1 MYWVWLIIAIVT
13 EVAGTS
19 SMKLSEGWTKL
30 LPSIAV
36 VVFFSI
42 SLFSITLALKGIPIS
57 TAYAIWAGLGIVLT
71 SVIGFTIF
79 GENITPLKLAGL
91 AITVAGVV
99 LLRLASEAVA

>member
-1 MYWVWLIIAIVT
+1 MSFEGHEDRRSRPSQEIMHWAWLIIAIVT

-36 VVFFSI
+36 VLFFTI

-71 SVIGFTIF
+71 SII
-79 GENITPLKLAGL
+79 A
-91 AITVAGVV
+91 
-99 LLRLASEAVA
+99 LRSSVKTLSR